1 MTPHRAGQVT
11 VPLLHDIPIIGEPL
25 FGNRWPI
32 YLLLLAVP
40 LSWLVVQRTRW
51 GLELRACGED
61 PQAADVTGIDVNKR
75 RREGVYWLGLM
86 AGLGGA
92 CLSVAQVGLF
102 NQKMPPGRGFI
113 VNAAVNFG
121 GWRLSGVCDGYFL
134 FGFAHP
140 LRVALPRGGS

>member
-1 MTPHRAGQVT
+1 MSLKRFYGCGANTWLVWVSRNMLAIGMTTFLVDTIDMPPPRAGQVT
-11 VPLLHDIPIIGEPL
+11 VPLLHDTPLIGEPL
-25 FGNRWPI
+25 FVNRGPL

-92 CLSVAQVGLF
+92 CLSVAQVGVF
-102 NQKMPPGRGFI
+102 NQNMKIGR
-113 VNAAVNFG
+113 
-121 GWRLSGVCDGYFL
+121 
-134 FGFAHP
+134 AH
-140 LRVALPRGGS
+140 V